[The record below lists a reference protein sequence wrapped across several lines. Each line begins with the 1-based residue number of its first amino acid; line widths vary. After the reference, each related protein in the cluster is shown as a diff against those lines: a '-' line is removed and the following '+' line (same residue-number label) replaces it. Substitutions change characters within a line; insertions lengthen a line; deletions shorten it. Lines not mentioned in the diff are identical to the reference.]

1 MLSGKANYVPF
12 EVKKEDIDCL
22 PQECGVYVFKDARG
36 QVLYVGKAV
45 NILKRVK
52 SHFQRVSS
60 PFKEGMIGAVAAVQY
75 FITGNEDEAL
85 VLEEDLIKRFHP
97 PYNLRL
103 RDDKSYP
110 YILFETRG
118 AFPAIRMARRK
129 TGGEGRYFG
138 PFADSKK
145 TREGL
150 KLLRSLFLLR
160 GCTLPESSFPLKRPC
175 IDFELGLCSAPCVGR
190 ISQEAYQENL
200 KRAMDFL
207 NGRYEDV
214 ARWIEGEMWKA
225 ADALDFERAIYYRE
239 KLEAV
244 QKIAARYR
252 FVLPEPEDVDFI
264 GVACDAQI
272 ALFVVLR
279 VRQGRLI
286 GSESFVAP
294 TGEWEDRGSLLVEFL
309 EQVYLHSFQ
318 FPPRVCVSFRHVP
331 FEELDRSFPFL
342 LSPPR
347 TLEEEDLL
355 FLAEENAERS
365 LEAEILR
372 KRKRERASLE
382 VLRGL
387 QKLLGLSSFPR
398 LVEGVDISTFQGDEA
413 VGVVVAFLDGDP
425 YTKRYRKFIV
435 RSEGH
440 PDDYGMMREVL
451 FRYFKGLQSGNIDFP
466 DVLLLDGG
474 KGQLSVALEV
484 FRELG
489 ISCPVLALAKGFEE
503 VYLPE
508 REDPILLP
516 SHSEVLQF
524 LQRVRNEAHRFA
536 VTFHRV
542 RRNKKSFGSLLEEIE
557 GIGPRRREK
566 ILAAFEDLAS
576 LCTADPEEV
585 GKRLRIPKDVIVKLQ
600 RKLQEVY
607 QYGFSNTSSG

>member
-1 MLSGKANYVPF
+1 MNCVPF
-12 EVKKEDIDCL
+12 EVAKEDIDCL
-22 PQECGVYVFKDARG
+22 PQECGVYVFRDAQG

-52 SHFQRVSS
+52 SHFQRISS
-60 PFKEGMIGAVAAVQY
+60 PFKEGMVEATATIQY
-75 FITGNEDEAL
+75 FVTGSENEAL
-85 VLEEDLIKRFHP
+85 LLEEDLIKHFRP

-110 YILFETRG
+110 YILFETKG
-118 AFPAIRMARRK
+118 AFPAVRIARRK

-138 PFADSKK
+138 PFTDSKK
-145 TREGL
+145 TKEGL

-160 GCTLPESSFPLKRPC
+160 GCTIPESSFPLKRPC
-175 IDFELGLCSAPCVGR
+175 IDFELGLCGAPCTGR
-190 ISQEAYQENL
+190 MPQAVYQENV
-200 KRAMDFL
+200 KKAMDFL

-214 ARWIEGEMWKA
+214 ARWLEEEMWKA
-225 ADALDFERAIYYRE
+225 AEALDFERAIYYRE

-244 QKIAARYR
+244 RNIATRYR
-252 FVLPEPEDVDFI
+252 FVLETPEDVDFVN
-264 GVACDAQI
+264 VAQSENI

-294 TGEWEDRGSLLVEFL
+294 VQQWRDKESLLGEFL
-309 EQVYLHSFQ
+309 EQVYLRFFH
-318 FPPRVCVSFRHVP
+318 FPPRVCVP
-331 FEELDRSFPFL
+331 FLEKMCEELGHLFPFV

-347 TLEEEDLL
+347 TPEEEDLL
-355 FLAEENAERS
+355 LLAEENAERN
-365 LEAEILR
+365 LEAEIL
-372 KRKRERASLE
+372 KQKKRERASLE
-382 VLRGL
+382 MLKGL
-387 QKLLGLSSFPR
+387 QELLGLSSFPR

-413 VGVVVAFLDGDP
+413 VGVVVSFLDGNP
-425 YTKRYRKFIV
+425 NTKRYRKFIV

-451 FRYFKGLQSGNIDFP
+451 LRYFMGLQSRGADFP

-474 KGQLSVALEV
+474 KGQLNVACEV

-489 ISCPVLALAKGFEE
+489 VTCPVLALAKELEE
-503 VYLPE
+503 VYLPG
-508 REDPILLP
+508 REAPLLLP
-516 SHSEVLQF
+516 PHSEVLQF

-536 VTFHRV
+536 ITFHRV
-542 RRNKKSFGSLLEEIE
+542 RRNKKSFGSLLAEVE
-557 GIGPRRREK
+557 GIGPKRREK

-585 GKRLRIPKDVIVKLQ
+585 GKRLRIPKAVIVKLQ
-600 RKLQEVY
+600 NKLREVY
-607 QYGFSNTSSG
+607 SPYGLSKPSPG